1 MKKQARLFFNPG
13 DVVLF
18 RKTKRIVLE
27 KVRTI
32 EGDNREMYHIFSPGK
47 GVYTA
52 ADFELEYINHLDE
65 WEVLMGKMNEI
76 SLAKAG

>member
-1 MKKQARLFFNPG
+1 MKKQTKLSFNPG
-13 DVVLF
+13 DIVLF

-27 KVRTI
+27 KVRTT
-32 EGDNREMYHIFSPGK
+32 EEDNREMYHIFSPER

-52 ADFELEYINHLDE
+52 ADFELEYIDHLDE
-65 WEVLMGKMNEI
+65 WNALISNMNEI